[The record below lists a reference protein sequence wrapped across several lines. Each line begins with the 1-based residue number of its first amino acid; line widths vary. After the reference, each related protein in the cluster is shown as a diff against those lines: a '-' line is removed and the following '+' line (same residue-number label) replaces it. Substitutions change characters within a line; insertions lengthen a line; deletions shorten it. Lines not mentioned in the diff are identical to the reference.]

1 MRTYQRA
8 LLFIFF
14 FGCLL
19 SLNFIPQ
26 HTEPEVFAI
35 DLRDAYVVKIPNIG
49 LSKSAER
56 QIQCLTDNVY
66 HEAKNQGYY
75 GMKAV
80 GMVTMNRLS
89 NQHYPKDVCEVVY
102 QRTNKVCQ
110 FSWVCQTK
118 RMKIDEQLYSVAKQ
132 IATRV
137 FLNYD
142 SIEDITQGALFFH
155 ADYVNPKWKYV
166 KTVVIGNHIFY
177 KRGNSNDD
185 AKTKSAN
192 EGGQHKARL
201 LLADG
206 RN

>member
-14 FGCLL
+14 LGCLFSL
-19 SLNFIPQ
+19 SHFPIPQ
-26 HTEPEVFAI
+26 EPEVFKVDI
-35 DLRDAYVVKIPNIG
+35 SDRNIIRVPKIG
-49 LSKSAER
+49 LPKETER
-56 QIQCLTDNVY
+56 QIQCLADNIY
-66 HEAKNQGYY
+66 NEAGNQGYY

-80 GMVTMNRLS
+80 GLVTMNRVA
-89 NQHYPKDVCEVVY
+89 NQYFPSDVCDVVY
-102 QRTNKVCQ
+102 QKNRRVCQ

-118 RMKIDEQLYSVAKQ
+118 RLKIDEQLYNSAKQ

-137 FLNYD
+137 FLYYEEL
-142 SIEDITQGALFFH
+142 EDITQGALFFH
-155 ADYVNPKWKYV
+155 ADYVNPRWNYV

-177 KRGNSNDD
+177 RRGNSNDD